1 MADKPRGSLD
11 SQRIGAQQQR
21 IKPIRRQERRNNAKP
36 RKQMPTQGV
45 GTPPKQTPKVTAPKQ
60 NASLAQRMA
69 APGQGTLQQPQQQ
82 QAQQTMQQPRK
93 NPLAS
98 LPPHIQHLV
107 KGAVLLTA
115 YHERWGQ

>member
-45 GTPPKQTPKVTAPKQ
+45 GTPPKQTPKITAPKQ

-98 LPPHIQHLV
+98 LPPHIQQLV
-107 KGAVLLTA
+107 KAPTLLTA

>member
-1 MADKPRGSLD
+1 
-11 SQRIGAQQQR
+11 
-21 IKPIRRQERRNNAKP
+21 
-36 RKQMPTQGV
+36 MPTQGV
-45 GTPPKQTPKVTAPKQ
+45 GTPPKQ

-98 LPPHIQHLV
+98 LPPHIQQLV
-107 KGAVLLTA
+107 KAATLLTA